1 MYFKKIATKC
11 YFTIPKCYR
20 YFKEDISGSWLLVH
34 PFNTRE
40 FFMFQST
47 VSGLSG
53 QVAVKHAVQD
63 SRQDLFWFQ
72 QKMEARIVQAQKV
85 EDAT

>member
-1 MYFKKIATKC
+1 MAGDY
-11 YFTIPKCYR
+11 
-20 YFKEDISGSWLLVH
+20 ISQSQSKFILVL
-34 PFNTRE
+34 
-40 FFMFQST
+40 FMFQLT

-85 EDAT
+85 EVAT

>member
-1 MYFKKIATKC
+1 
-11 YFTIPKCYR
+11 
-20 YFKEDISGSWLLVH
+20 
-34 PFNTRE
+34 
-40 FFMFQST
+40 MFQLT

-72 QKMEARIVQAQKV
+72 QKMEARIVKAQKV
-85 EDAT
+85 EVAT

>member
-1 MYFKKIATKC
+1 M
-11 YFTIPKCYR
+11 
-20 YFKEDISGSWLLVH
+20 KEDISGSWLLVH
-34 PFNTRE
+34 PFDTRE
-40 FFMFQST
+40 FFMFQLT

-72 QKMEARIVQAQKV
+72 QKMEARIVKAQKV
-85 EDAT
+85 EVAT

>member
-1 MYFKKIATKC
+1 
-11 YFTIPKCYR
+11 
-20 YFKEDISGSWLLVH
+20 
-34 PFNTRE
+34 
-40 FFMFQST
+40 MFQLT

-63 SRQDLFWFQ
+63 GRQDLFWFQ

-85 EDAT
+85 EDAMQKNAKVKKQYKRSFHFKLKLYLFWKNRNQILFYYT

>member
-1 MYFKKIATKC
+1 M
-11 YFTIPKCYR
+11 
-20 YFKEDISGSWLLVH
+20 EDISGSWLLVH
-34 PFNTRE
+34 PFNTME
-40 FFMFQST
+40 FFMFQLT

>member
-1 MYFKKIATKC
+1 M
-11 YFTIPKCYR
+11 
-20 YFKEDISGSWLLVH
+20 H
-34 PFNTRE
+34 PFNTGE
-40 FFMFQST
+40 FFMFQLT

-63 SRQDLFWFQ
+63 SKQDLFWFQ

-85 EDAT
+85 EDVT

>member
-1 MYFKKIATKC
+1 M
-11 YFTIPKCYR
+11 
-20 YFKEDISGSWLLVH
+20 H
-34 PFNTRE
+34 PFNTRG
-40 FFMFQST
+40 FFMFQLT
-47 VSGLSG
+47 VNGLSG
-53 QVAVKHAVQD
+53 QVVVKHAAKD